1 MVTQV
6 HVPLERHR
14 EGVTGNLLPVN
25 PNKIKSLHSGVP
37 IAMKRGSASAHTG
50 EKMKAMLRKLW
61 HEDEGQDLAE
71 YGLLLILIAVA
82 VVTGI
87 TAFKSQIVSAFSSA
101 TSVLS
106 GS

>member
-1 MVTQV
+1 MS
-6 HVPLERHR
+6 H
-14 EGVTGNLLPVN
+14 G
-25 PNKIKSLHSGVP
+25 
-37 IAMKRGSASAHTG
+37 RGSLRVSTYAGSLKSKKKDGIGMWPADCNLGSGASARTG
-50 EKMKAMLRKLW
+50 EKMKALLRKLW
-61 HEDEGQDLAE
+61 LEDEGQDLAE

-87 TAFKSQIVSAFSSA
+87 TLFKDQIVAAFSSA

>member
-1 MVTQV
+1 MPAGSRKSQQNQ
-6 HVPLERHR
+6 
-14 EGVTGNLLPVN
+14 GVRVWPADCISGN
-25 PNKIKSLHSGVP
+25 G
-37 IAMKRGSASAHTG
+37 AFAQTG
-50 EKMKAMLRKLW
+50 EKMKATLRKLW
-61 HEDEGQDLAE
+61 LEDEGQDLAE

-87 TAFKSQIVSAFSSA
+87 TAFKTQIVAAFSSA

>member
-1 MVTQV
+1 MSYCRGRFRRRDRVGSLKSQQN
-6 HVPLERHR
+6 R
-14 EGVTGNLLPVN
+14 GVGVWPADCILG
-25 PNKIKSLHSGVP
+25 SG
-37 IAMKRGSASAHTG
+37 ASAQTG

-61 HEDEGQDLAE
+61 LQDEGQDLAE

-87 TAFKSQIVSAFSSA
+87 TLFKDQIVAAFSSA